1 MTSELSIRIAF
12 RTSGTQTA
20 LLTLT
25 GNLLK
30 SNSKLLCTAFDEC
43 LLQRKDTIIID
54 LKKVPFIDSDGWKC
68 ITAEQDRLKQKN
80 TALFLV
86 GLKPNIQNK
95 ISKSDINSSSSL
107 NMLESIFECQKMIE
121 FYEEYKHK
129 HATDS
134 SSEALVDEIREIEK
148 SIPISNSVAN
158 TSSDKARL
166 PVIEKITT
174 IIANYGSCSV
184 HQILKYLKSEEFGNT
199 EINLI
204 GLNKVLSDIDL
215 NSRDKRERFYRAC

>member
-12 RTSGTQTA
+12 RASGTQTA

-54 LKKVPFIDSDGWKC
+54 LKKVPFIDNDGWKC
-68 ITAEQDRLKQKN
+68 ITTEQDRLKHKN
-80 TALFLV
+80 TALFIF
-86 GLKPNIQNK
+86 GLKQDIQKK
-95 ISKSDINSSSSL
+95 IAKSDVNYSDSL
-107 NMLESIFECQKMIE
+107 NILESVFECQKMIE

-134 SSEALVDEIREIEK
+134 SSEALIDEIKELK
-148 SIPISNSVAN
+148 KGIPISNSVAS

-166 PVIEKITT
+166 PVVEKITT

-184 HQILKYLKSEEFGNT
+184 HQILKYLKSDEFGNT
-199 EINLI
+199 EISLI
-204 GLNKVLSDIDL
+204 GLNKILSEIDL
-215 NSRDKRERFYRAC
+215 NSREKRERFYRAC